1 MSPTPGIAIL
11 ARAPVAGE
19 AKTRLAPALGAEGA
33 AGLAAWMLRRTVAT
47 ALAAQLGPVRLFCAG
62 DIDHPEFLAC
72 VAADHPLPRQ
82 PQAAGDLG
90 ERMLNAAEAAATPDG
105 VIVIGTDCPALTCDH
120 LRLVARELTYQQ
132 AVVIPAEDGGYVLI
146 AMQRPSAELFATMRW
161 GEPDVMTR
169 TRQRLASMGWRW
181 AEPETLWDVDRLED
195 VERLGR
201 LLASAGE
208 TPPC

>member
-1 MSPTPGIAIL
+1 MTPQPGIAVL

-33 AGLAAWMLRRTVAT
+33 AGLAAWMLRRAVAT
-47 ALAAQLGPVRLFCAG
+47 ARAAELGPVQLFCAG

-72 VAADHPLPRQ
+72 AAGGTLQRHA
-82 PQAAGDLG
+82 QAAGDLG
-90 ERMLNAAEAAATPDG
+90 LRMLRAAETAMTADG
-105 VIVIGTDCPALTCDH
+105 VIVIGTDCPALTPAQ
-120 LRLVARELTYQQ
+120 LRHVADELARQD

-146 AMQRPSAELFATMRW
+146 AMRRPAPELFADIAW
-161 GEPDVMTR
+161 GKSNVMLR
-169 TRQRLASMGWRW
+169 TRQRLANLGWHW
-181 AEPETLWDVDRLED
+181 SEPLTLWDVDRIED

-201 LLASAGE
+201 KLAEAGE

>member
-1 MSPTPGIAIL
+1 MSPAPGIAIL

-19 AKTRLAPALGAEGA
+19 AKTRLAQALGAEGA

-47 ALAAQLGPVRLFCAG
+47 ARAAQLGPVRLFCTG

-72 VAADHPLPRQ
+72 ATGDHPLPRQ
-82 PQAAGDLG
+82 PQARGDLG
-90 ERMLNAAEAAATPDG
+90 ERMLRAAEAAATPDG

-120 LRLVARELTYQQ
+120 LRLVARELAHQQ

-146 AMQRPSAELFATMRW
+146 AMQRPSAELFAAIHW

-208 TPPC
+208 TLPC